1 MDTNETIIFTLYY
14 REIKFEVRNKRDVYF
29 NKLVSGDWL
38 LYAII

>member
-29 NKLVSGDWL
+29 NRLVSGD
-38 LYAII
+38 